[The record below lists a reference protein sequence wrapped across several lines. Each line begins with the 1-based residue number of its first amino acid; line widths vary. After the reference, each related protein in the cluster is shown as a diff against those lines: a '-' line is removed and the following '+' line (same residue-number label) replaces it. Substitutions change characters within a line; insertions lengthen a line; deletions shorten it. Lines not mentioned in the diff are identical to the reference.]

1 MIFLI
6 NTKMEAGP
14 AWFTAIF
21 GGLSCVGHQLER
33 DSGVRGQV
41 GEGGLASRWSV
52 QMKPFVGQVSWFSS
66 TNRAAGKR

>member
-1 MIFLI
+1 MICLI

-33 DSGVRGQV
+33 DSGVREQV
-41 GEGGLASRWSV
+41 VVGGASEQMVSADEALRWAS
-52 QMKPFVGQVSWFSS
+52 
-66 TNRAAGKR
+66 